1 MNLYIILIMK
11 KFILEDYIYLVS
23 DLHKLDVYMHMM
35 VDVCIHMMSSP
46 SGVTHIKSNF
56 KHVTDAN
63 PKHITFHPFIMCVM

>member
-63 PKHITFHPFIMCVM
+63 PKHVTFHPCIVCVM

>member
-1 MNLYIILIMK
+1 MNLYIILIVK
-11 KFILEDYIYLVS
+11 KFTWEDYTYLVS

-35 VDVCIHMMSSP
+35 VDVCIRMMSSP

-63 PKHITFHPFIMCVM
+63 PKHVTFHLCIVCVM